1 MQSSHTAILAPL
13 LVGLGTTVITIG
25 IHALA
30 LNSIINFVRHERKV
44 GRAGTA
50 FLRDMTIVGT
60 AVLIAL
66 TAHLIE
72 IAAWG
77 YVLEFCGEAAGFGEA
92 FYRSASDY
100 TAVGSGLVSPDWR
113 LLEPLEAAD
122 GLLMFG
128 VSTAMIFAVIQRLVA
143 TRYSDIP
150 R

>member
-50 FLRDMTIVGT
+50 FLRDMPIVGT

-66 TAHLIE
+66 TAHLTE

-77 YVLEFCGEAAGFGEA
+77 CVLEFCGEAAGFGEA
-92 FYRSASDY
+92 FYRSALNY
-100 TAVGSGLVSPDWR
+100 TAVGSSLVSPEWR

-128 VSTAMIFAVIQRLVA
+128 VSTGMIFAVIERLVA
-143 TRYSDIP
+143 TRYSDIT